1 VYDLEVFNII
11 KNRRTIRRYKVGV
24 EVEEDKILRVMEAGR
39 LAPSAGNRQPW
50 SFIIVKDRDVKKKL
64 VDACRGQSFVADA
77 SFIVVVL
84 GDPNASRWYKQDP
97 FIAASFMTL
106 EAYEEGLGVCWV
118 GAFDEDRVK
127 EILGIPKELSVIIL
141 LTVGVPDESPPQ
153 RPRKP
158 LEELFH
164 IDRYGARYTPKR

>member
-1 VYDLEVFNII
+1 MEVFNVI

-24 EVEEDKILRVMEAGR
+24 EVEEDKILRIMEAGR

-64 VDACRGQSFVADA
+64 VDACRGQGFVADA
-77 SFIVVVL
+77 SFVIVVL

-106 EAYEEGLGVCWV
+106 EAYEEGLGVCWI

-127 EILGIPKELSVIIL
+127 EVLGIPKELSVVIL
-141 LTVGVPDESPPQ
+141 LTVGVPDEAPPQ
-153 RPRKP
+153 RPRKA
-158 LEELFH
+158 LEEMLYL
-164 IDRYGARYTPKR
+164 DRYGVRYPFKR